1 MWKRLIGCV
10 VLLGGL
16 LALPF
21 YFRREDEAV
30 PAEFPG
36 ETDHLVIVS
45 AHNKAMRDEYDTAF
59 RNYYRKRFNRD
70 VILDFRSPG
79 GTSDIIRYIDDR
91 FVSEFRNFFESNPGN
106 GKWKKE
112 YTDIFRDSRSAAH
125 PVRKLFMAS
134 DVGIGIDIF
143 AGGGTFNHARLA
155 KRGYGVDAG
164 VMKRHP
170 EYFSD
175 KVIPG
180 EFGGDRLYDP
190 AGRYYGV
197 VLSTFGIFCNLD
209 RIREMG
215 LTKSPETWKELGNAE
230 FFDLVVLA
238 DPSKSG
244 SANKCYEIIIQQAMA
259 EAGEPS
265 KGWDN
270 GLNLLK
276 KIFANARTIT
286 DSASQVVS
294 DVACGEAAA
303 GMAIDTYGFAEVE
316 WSRRCFGEPHVR
328 YITPRGG
335 TAVSSDPVM
344 LLRGAPNRKTAEAF
358 IDFLL
363 SEEGQ
368 KLHAFK
374 MGTCGG
380 GIKSSLSRPAIRKD
394 IYEEKYR
401 KFRFEPD
408 YNPYAS
414 GADFTY
420 RPEWTGRYYMLLQ
433 MLIKTLMLEPHE
445 ELQRA
450 WKAIIAAGG
459 PEKVPEAM
467 REFNALPFAYSQ
479 AGDAA
484 GKLQSGAKNSAVD
497 VSAYQRSLSDFAR
510 KQYLKAEKLAKE
522 GR

>member
-30 PAEFPG
+30 LPG
-36 ETDHLVIVS
+36 FSGEADRLVIVS

-294 DVACGEAAA
+294 DVMDALAQALSENEDLQIYTSGATNILKYPEL
-303 GMAIDTYGFAEVE
+303 T
-316 WSRRCFGEPHVR
+316 
-328 YITPRGG
+328 
-335 TAVSSDPVM
+335 SSEN
-344 LLRGAPNRKTAEAF
+344 ATN
-358 IDFLL
+358 LL
-363 SEEGQ
+363 SAFEE
-368 KLHAFK
+368 KEELR
-374 MGTCGG
+374 
-380 GIKSSLSRPAIRKD
+380 SLVNESLSGDEAGTGIQVYIGNETPIQTMKD
-394 IYEEKYR
+394 CSVVTATYELGEGVKGTIGIIGPKR
-401 KFRFEPD
+401 MD
-408 YNPYAS
+408 YENVM
-414 GADFTY
+414 DN
-420 RPEWTGRYYMLLQ
+420 L
-433 MLIKTLMLEPHE
+433 KTL
-445 ELQRA
+445 R
-450 WKAIIAAGG
+450 
-459 PEKVPEAM
+459 
-467 REFNALPFAYSQ
+467 SQ
-479 AGDAA
+479 LDGILNKSKD
-484 GKLQSGAKNSAVD
+484 S
-497 VSAYQRSLSDFAR
+497 
-510 KQYLKAEKLAKE
+510 
-522 GR
+522 